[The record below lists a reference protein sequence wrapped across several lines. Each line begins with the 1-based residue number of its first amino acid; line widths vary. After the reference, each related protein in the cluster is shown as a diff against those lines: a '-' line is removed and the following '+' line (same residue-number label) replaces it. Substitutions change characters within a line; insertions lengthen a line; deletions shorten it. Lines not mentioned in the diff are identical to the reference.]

1 MGVQPATLLSQA
13 VQQMDNQQDV
23 DPNTSTRAAEHL
35 ILRFLQNLHKQVAA
49 KHILQSAI
57 LSTMLVKLLS
67 VVAEF
72 CFSPFLVTDQETTSA
87 ALETS
92 SLSSQD
98 PQQPNSTGKYQ
109 KTLKLKKKIMI
120 LWEGHFSHSKFQ
132 ERFFLL
138 ICNKTIEGSFQLAP
152 ALW

>member
-1 MGVQPATLLSQA
+1 
-13 VQQMDNQQDV
+13 MDNQRDV
-23 DPNTSTRAAEHL
+23 DSKTSTRAAEHL
-35 ILRFLQNLHKQVAA
+35 ILRFPQNPNEQAAA
-49 KHILQSAI
+49 KHILPPAV
-57 LSTMLVKLLS
+57 LSTMWVKLLS

-109 KTLKLKKKIMI
+109 K
-120 LWEGHFSHSKFQ
+120 H
-132 ERFFLL
+132 
-138 ICNKTIEGSFQLAP
+138 
-152 ALW
+152 

>member
-67 VVAEF
+67 VVVEF

-109 KTLKLKKKIMI
+109 K
-120 LWEGHFSHSKFQ
+120 H
-132 ERFFLL
+132 
-138 ICNKTIEGSFQLAP
+138 
-152 ALW
+152 